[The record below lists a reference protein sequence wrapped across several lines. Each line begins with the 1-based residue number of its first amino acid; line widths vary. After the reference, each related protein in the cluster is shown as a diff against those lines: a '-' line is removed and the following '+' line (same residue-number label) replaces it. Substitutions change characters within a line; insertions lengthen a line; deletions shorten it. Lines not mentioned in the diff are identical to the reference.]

1 MLPAL
6 VSSEAK
12 IVTGWDEDTLFFSN
26 VPKEMVE

>member
-26 VPKEMVE
+26 VPKGNG